1 MEGKLYTMV
10 IRKGEFFFFFF
21 PMKDNTQKVDSLFF
35 SIF

>member
-1 MEGKLYTMV
+1 MMEGKLYTMV

-21 PMKDNTQKVDSLFF
+21 MKDDTQNVDSLFF